1 MNPYERITMT
11 ENNTTAETIDEIEEA
26 VESRFARIKSSLK
39 NINPVYVAAAV
50 STAVAVGGMVFL
62 SRQEKK
68 ATTIEVDTLI
78 IEDSPETIPDT
89 I

>member
-1 MNPYERITMT
+1 MT

-68 ATTIEVDTLI
+68 VTTIEVDTLI

>member
-1 MNPYERITMT
+1 MN

-78 IEDSPETIPDT
+78 IEDSPEVVTDT

>member
-26 VESRFARIKSSLK
+26 VESRFAQFKSKLK
-39 NINPVYVAAAV
+39 NINPAYVAAAV
-50 STAVAVGGMVFL
+50 TTVAAVAGMVYVSL
-62 SRQEKK
+62 QEKK

-78 IEDSPETIPDT
+78 IEDSPEVVTDT

>member
-1 MNPYERITMT
+1 MT

-26 VESRFARIKSSLK
+26 VESRFARIKSKLK

-50 STAVAVGGMVFL
+50 TTVAAVTGMVYV
-62 SRQEKK
+62 SRQERK

-78 IEDSPETIPDT
+78 IEDSPEVVTDT

>member
-1 MNPYERITMT
+1 MT

-68 ATTIEVDTLI
+68 VTTIEVDTLI
-78 IEDSPETIPDT
+78 IEDSPETVPDT

>member
-1 MNPYERITMT
+1 MT

-26 VESRFARIKSSLK
+26 VESRFARIKSKLK

-50 STAVAVGGMVFL
+50 TTVAAVTGMVYV

-78 IEDSPETIPDT
+78 IEDSPEVVTDT

>member
-1 MNPYERITMT
+1 MT

-68 ATTIEVDTLI
+68 VTTIEVDTLI
-78 IEDSPETIPDT
+78 IEDSPEAIPDT

>member
-1 MNPYERITMT
+1 MT

>member
-1 MNPYERITMT
+1 MT

-78 IEDSPETIPDT
+78 IEDSPEVVTDT